1 MIRQDNKTK
10 RILVTG
16 ATGYIGSRLVP
27 RLLEE
32 NHRVRVFARSAKKLK
47 SRSWANHPNIE
58 LFVGDVFDLESLD
71 RACEDCSIVYYLV
84 HSMLPGEKDFQ
95 QADRIAAENMRATAE
110 TKGVERIIYLGGLGE
125 EHPDLSKHLK
135 SRAEIAKIISS
146 GKVPTTTFRA
156 AMIIGS
162 GSASF
167 EILRY
172 LVDRLPL
179 MITPKWLKTPSQP
192 IAIRNVLEYL
202 VGCLKNQETIGKT
215 YDIGGSEILTYRR
228 LMEIY
233 AREANLPKRLVI
245 PVPVLT
251 PRLSSYWIHL
261 VTPVP
266 ASIARPL
273 AEGLKNPVVC
283 KNNDILKI
291 IPQNILS
298 PKEAIHRALHKLNDN
313 EITSHWTDA
322 GRIPHV
328 ESPLEGDPD
337 WAGGTIFEDKR
348 NIEICADIN
357 NVWKIIEGIGG
368 NRGWYHANWLWI
380 LRGCLDRIAGGVGLR
395 RGRRDEDKVMPGDA
409 LDFWRVLRVEEGKR
423 LLLFAEMKLPG
434 RATLEFRVDNEND
447 DRCRLS
453 QIARFKPKGL
463 FGILYWYLVFPI
475 HSYVFKGLL
484 EKIVKIALLNENQGE
499 RS

>member
-1 MIRQDNKTK
+1 MVRQDNKTK

-245 PVPVLT
+245 T
-251 PRLSSYWIHL
+251 R
-261 VTPVP
+261 TCFNTTT
-266 ASIARPL
+266 
-273 AEGLKNPVVC
+273 K
-283 KNNDILKI
+283 
-291 IPQNILS
+291 
-298 PKEAIHRALHKLNDN
+298 
-313 EITSHWTDA
+313 
-322 GRIPHV
+322 
-328 ESPLEGDPD
+328 
-337 WAGGTIFEDKR
+337 
-348 NIEICADIN
+348 
-357 NVWKIIEGIGG
+357 
-368 NRGWYHANWLWI
+368 
-380 LRGCLDRIAGGVGLR
+380 
-395 RGRRDEDKVMPGDA
+395 
-409 LDFWRVLRVEEGKR
+409 
-423 LLLFAEMKLPG
+423 LLLDPFSYASSRIYCSPTSG
-434 RATLEFRVDNEND
+434 R
-447 DRCRLS
+447 
-453 QIARFKPKGL
+453 
-463 FGILYWYLVFPI
+463 
-475 HSYVFKGLL
+475 
-484 EKIVKIALLNENQGE
+484 VKKSCCL
-499 RS
+499 